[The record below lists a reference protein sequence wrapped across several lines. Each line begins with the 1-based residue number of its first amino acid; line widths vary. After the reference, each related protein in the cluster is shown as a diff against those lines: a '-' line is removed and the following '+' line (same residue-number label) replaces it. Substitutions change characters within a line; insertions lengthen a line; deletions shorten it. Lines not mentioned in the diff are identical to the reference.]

1 MLNEPSDM
9 TEALCNH
16 LLRMD
21 TGGHFGSYHLLTMQC
36 FRMLLDDDL
45 YPIMQARQQQ
55 VLNGIVIAIPIVMIG
70 HLTHSIHK
78 AIKLA
83 ETEKQNQPIVQVMEY
98 SSEIHKTNTILLLLL
113 LLAEWIDL
121 EHSDHDTLQSLPM
134 LNEFHNL
141 VKFLLRVYIQTQ
153 FGHAARVVHELLQN
167 SVQFQQYLES
177 LVIE

>member
-1 MLNEPSDM
+1 MPSEPLGTM
-9 TEALCNH
+9 EALCSH

-21 TGGHFGSYHLLTMQC
+21 TGDHFGSYHLLTMQC
-36 FRMLLDDDL
+36 FRMLQGEDL
-45 YPIMQARQQQ
+45 FHTMQEH
-55 VLNGIVIAIPIVMIG
+55 LLPLLLGIVIMMLIVMIG